1 MPSTVPMSSMSTS
14 APLDP
19 AQFSLCRHGH
29 PVQNGEIFLE
39 LQGAC
44 NKACLLLLPPCTLT
58 LMLST
63 MAPLIYLLKYFNKT
77 ASAHSGYRRY
87 LYHQGN
93 EKTTGGTVE
102 AAAKPWLI
110 PAGKY
115 FAAHRPQG
123 QHPLQGVLPLRP
135 VREWRRR
142 HWRRRSPVSGVWL
155 LLATRRSPVSGTS
168 PHYHYMT
175 LPLHTLPIL
184 K

>member
-1 MPSTVPMSSMSTS
+1 MADKITS
-14 APLDP
+14 WIILSWIM
-19 AQFSLCRHGH
+19 FIS
-29 PVQNGEIFLE
+29 NTIFAVTTISR
-39 LQGAC
+39 Q
-44 NKACLLLLPPCTLT
+44 
-58 LMLST
+58 
-63 MAPLIYLLKYFNKT
+63 
-77 ASAHSGYRRY
+77 SGDRRY

-123 QHPLQGVLPLRP
+123 QHPLQGVLPLHP

-155 LLATRRSPVSGTS
+155 LLTTWRSPLSGAWLILATRRSPVSGTS
-168 PHYHYMT
+168 PQYYYMN
-175 LPLHTLPIL
+175 LLLHTLSIL